1 MTAKT
6 TLTLA
11 VVLAAGAAL
20 AACAGGGTQTAGAP
34 DPAPKAAAEKP
45 AAVEKA
51 EAAAP
56 APAAEEPAVEK
67 AEATAPAPAATEP
80 AKETAEAPAATETE
94 AEPAAVEKPA
104 APASAAPV
112 TTSMAS
118 PTPEA
123 PEGAIWNNRA
133 VGAGKFAESD
143 GKGKWRTAVFFA
155 EVPGFPLPMFSDPDR
170 RDVTTAHLV
179 GCAEGAVSKDGENS
193 WKATF
198 YYDETPNGDFADLD
212 TICADP
218 DGSRVLGTETTLE
231 VGKGSARTVV
241 ESATEVEGADG
252 RKAMY
257 PAPVG
262 AELHVVWKTDEKTG
276 LTESWAFQ
284 LP

>member
-1 MTAKT
+1 MVKRNARAI
-6 TLTLA
+6 LSGA
-11 VVLAAGAAL
+11 AIAFAAAACLAAGP
-20 AACAGGGTQTAGAP
+20 AGA
-34 DPAPKAAAEKP
+34 APKATSS
-45 AAVEKA
+45 V
-51 EAAAP
+51 
-56 APAAEEPAVEK
+56 
-67 AEATAPAPAATEP
+67 
-80 AKETAEAPAATETE
+80 
-94 AEPAAVEKPA
+94 
-104 APASAAPV
+104 SPV
-112 TTSMAS
+112 
-118 PTPEA
+118 PEA

-133 VGAGKFAESD
+133 VGAGAFGESD
-143 GKGKWRTAVFFA
+143 GKGKWRSAVFFA

-179 GCAEGAVSKDGENS
+179 GCIEGAVSKDGEVS
-193 WKATF
+193 WKTTF

-231 VGKGSARTVV
+231 VRKTHARTVI

-262 AELHVVWKTDEKTG
+262 TELHVVWKMDEKTG